1 MRRIDFL
8 RVVLAGGVSILGAGT
23 ASAQGAATTSRGAE
37 TAPLPP
43 GHPAINGAPV
53 PAGPLR
59 QAEGE
64 DDDEDDSPLPSGHPD
79 PGNGAP
85 KPGPATPA
93 TFTPPADTET
103 EDATLPPGTIV
114 IELRDPEN
122 QALPSTELTLGMI
135 HQSVAKGE
143 SREHKVE
150 STDVTGKARIDGL
163 ETGSGIAYR
172 ITVPKEGAT
181 FAALP
186 FQLPAQ
192 KGMHVVLHVYPV
204 TRDVQAALVVMQGV
218 VFVEVK
224 DDRIQIEEAFTVFNI
239 GKIAWVA
246 DGVLIRL
253 PEGFTA
259 LSAQQTMSDQGLD
272 AVDKQGGRIRGTFAP
287 GRHELQFRWQLP
299 YSGDRLVD
307 FEVGLP
313 PHVAVMRVIAGAAH
327 GSKLRVAGFPDAE
340 RKADAQGQRL
350 LVTEKQVRRDE
361 PLTSLHVTLE
371 GLPTPGPARIV
382 ATSLA
387 GLMVV
392 LGFSLALG
400 GTARPSRGA
409 SEKARR
415 LQFLAELADLERARR
430 AGDVGPK
437 TYRRARRAIIDAIA
451 VTLESSGIQ
460 AKV

>member
-1 MRRIDFL
+1 MRRID
-8 RVVLAGGVSILGAGT
+8 VLILAMAWVSIFGARS
-23 ASAQGAATTSRGAE
+23 ASAQGAATTSRAAE

-43 GHPAINGAPV
+43 GHPAIDGAPV
-53 PAGPLR
+53 PAGPIR

-64 DDDEDDSPLPSGHPD
+64 GDDDEDAPLPSGHPD
-79 PGNGAP
+79 IAGNGAA
-85 KPGPATPA
+85 KPGAATPT

-122 QALPSTELTLGMI
+122 KVLPATELTLGMI

-143 SREHKVE
+143 SREHSVK
-150 STDVTGKARIDGL
+150 STDARGNARIDGL

-192 KGMHVVLHVYPV
+192 KGMRVVLHVYPV
-204 TRDVQAALVVMQGV
+204 TRDIQEALVVLQGV

-224 DDRIQIEEAFTVFNI
+224 DDRVQIEEAFTVFNL
-239 GKIAWVA
+239 GKIAWIA

-253 PEGFTA
+253 PDGFTA

-272 AVDKQGGRIRGTFAP
+272 AVDKQGGRLRGTFAP

-361 PLTSLHVTLE
+361 PLTSLHVTLD

-387 GLMVV
+387 GLIII

-400 GTARPSRGA
+400 GTERPSRGA
-409 SEKARR
+409 SDKARR
-415 LQFLAELADLERARR
+415 SQLLAEIADLERARK

-437 TYRRARRAIIDAIA
+437 TYQRARRALIDAIA
-451 VTLESSGIQ
+451 VTLESGDLPT
-460 AKV
+460 KL

>member
-1 MRRIDFL
+1 ML
-8 RVVLAGGVSILGAGT
+8 VLAGVSIFGAGS
-23 ASAQGAATTSRGAE
+23 AGAQGQAITSRAAE
-37 TAPLPP
+37 TSPLPP
-43 GHPAINGAPV
+43 GHPAIDGEPV

-59 QAEGE
+59 PAEGE
-64 DDDEDDSPLPSGHPD
+64 EDNEDDSPLPSGHPD
-79 PGNGAP
+79 VTGNAP
-85 KPGPATPA
+85 KPGPLAAPT

-103 EDATLPPGTIV
+103 EDATLPPGTIA

-122 QALPSTELTLGMI
+122 HVLPATELTLGMI

-143 SREHKVE
+143 SREHKVV
-150 STDVTGKARIDGL
+150 STDAKGNARIDGL

-172 ITVPKEGAT
+172 ITIPKEGAT

-192 KGMHVVLHVYPV
+192 KGMRVVLHVYPV
-204 TRDVQAALVVMQGV
+204 TRDIQEALVVMQGV

-224 DDRIQIEEAFTVFNI
+224 DDRVQIEEAFTVFNL
-239 GKIAWVA
+239 GRIAWVA

-253 PEGFTA
+253 PDGFTA

-272 AVDKQGGRIRGTFAP
+272 AVDKQGGRLRGTFAP

-327 GSKLRVAGFPDAE
+327 GSNLHVAGFPDAE
-340 RKADAQGQRL
+340 RKTDAQGQRL

-361 PLTSLHVTLE
+361 PLTSLHVTLD

-382 ATSLA
+382 ATSMA
-387 GLMVV
+387 GLLVV

-409 SEKARR
+409 SDKARR
-415 LQFLAELADLERARR
+415 SQLLAELADLERARKT
-430 AGDVGPK
+430 GDVGPK
-437 TYRRARRAIIDAIA
+437 TYHRARRALIDAIA
-451 VTLESSGIQ
+451 GTLETGDIQ
-460 AKV
+460 ANP